1 MNGVKPGITANS
13 DVLSDDRSLGIN
25 RTTVNHASLFSELEL
40 MNNFYVTP
48 YGGYSYNRQVGEEDS
63 GPLYGLEGNA
73 KNLFISDMFLSSDL
87 KLENEDISPRK
98 NTIRVFNLGI
108 KNIFNP
114 FVDNLIGSGFDQSRK
129 DFYFPADSIIS
140 NQFDVA
146 NNIESRTETI
156 YFIMDRLNYNRLFD
170 IFSLELFGR
179 LNWRNIDRDTR
190 YRSSDIQSTS
200 VFDTEIEE
208 IGILF
213 ESSVYYKSEVTDFG
227 LRINYTERDEKHLTK
242 NLEGIDESFYEQRSE
257 IESRKNNISDRVTLS
272 LFGTVNISETERVWM
287 SIYHSKLVYDTP
299 SETNDDD
306 RDELLSIIRL
316 RYSKFLS
323 PFFETFINAEA
334 TGSHIVYLFAGKSAN
349 NYRNRVL
356 RLGTGGHYRG
366 AMISSKNNFEVSA
379 NYTVYDFEDISS
391 GLRSI
396 SFRQFTAADS
406 TKWDLS
412 GTFSLLLNAYLKITD
427 QGDLDWYEFA
437 EKPTRYLRELF
448 LDPKFGLT
456 FDAAFIAIGMRY
468 FALETFNYEGLNRI
482 PDTKFSSVGPLLE
495 IIIQSTSLYLKIL
508 GWYEYI
514 STNNIQSQ
522 QRANLITE
530 VTWKF

>member
-1 MNGVKPGITANS
+1 
-13 DVLSDDRSLGIN
+13 
-25 RTTVNHASLFSELEL
+25 
-40 MNNFYVTP
+40 
-48 YGGYSYNRQVGEEDS
+48 
-63 GPLYGLEGNA
+63 
-73 KNLFISDMFLSSDL
+73 
-87 KLENEDISPRK
+87 
-98 NTIRVFNLGI
+98 
-108 KNIFNP
+108 
-114 FVDNLIGSGFDQSRK
+114 
-129 DFYFPADSIIS
+129 
-140 NQFDVA
+140 
-146 NNIESRTETI
+146 
-156 YFIMDRLNYNRLFD
+156 
-170 IFSLELFGR
+170 
-179 LNWRNIDRDTR
+179 
-190 YRSSDIQSTS
+190 
-200 VFDTEIEE
+200 
-208 IGILF
+208 
-213 ESSVYYKSEVTDFG
+213 
-227 LRINYTERDEKHLTK
+227 
-242 NLEGIDESFYEQRSE
+242 
-257 IESRKNNISDRVTLS
+257 
-272 LFGTVNISETERVWM
+272 M

-412 GTFSLLLNAYLKITD
+412 GTFSLLLNTYLKITD
-427 QGDLDWYEFA
+427 QGDLDWDEFA

-522 QRANLITE
+522 QRANLIAE